1 MSNSVLIC
9 NEDRVNQLNE
19 RLYLRNLSVGHLDTL
34 FSFRPQPTKY
44 RYLPILDSNQC
55 VTNIKNVP
63 FNTHIMFNPG
73 DTMGPWSGYA
83 SNINKESILKN
94 QISALQNN
102 PRTTYVPHP
111 DSDLYVTNTP
121 STNNSNQPFPH
132 LFKETN
138 FSKTDV
144 NFYKNNT
151 SNVLF
156 NNHTRQQL
164 KDN

>member
-19 RLYLRNLSVGHLDTL
+19 RLYLRNLPMGHLDTL

-44 RYLPILDSNQC
+44 RHFPILDNNNC
-55 VTNIKNVP
+55 VTKIKNVP
-63 FNTHIMFNPG
+63 FNPNIMFNPG
-73 DTMGPWSGYA
+73 DTMGPWSGYV

-102 PRTTYVPHP
+102 PRTTYVPHQN
-111 DSDLYVTNTP
+111 SDLYK
-121 STNNSNQPFPH
+121 NNIPLSNDSRQPFPY
-132 LFKETN
+132 LFKESN
-138 FSKTDV
+138 FSKTNV
-144 NFYKNNT
+144 SFFKNNT